1 MLSPKFKLYNANDQQ
16 SGKLAR
22 LMFKMANVPY
32 EDISINRK
40 EQWDFIRNET
50 PLGILPVLEID
61 DVKLSGQT
69 AICRHLAWR
78 FGLSGQNATSDAL
91 LDMFADL
98 LLEAQISVFGP
109 TDDDNDSSANV
120 TIPDDIKLG
129 KVCNRVASIIEKQ
142 LTKNNTSY
150 LIGEEITWVDLM
162 IYIFFNSLL
171 DHGKNAS
178 LDRYPLTRNMYERIS
193 QLIKLGDNSQQKA
206 DRCK

>member
-178 LDRYPLTRNMYERIS
+178 LDRIDLSIMFFRI
-193 QLIKLGDNSQQKA
+193 L
-206 DRCK
+206 RH